1 MTPADI
7 EVIERYYPEWELFK
21 KCGELIKI
29 PPHAAD
35 ELLRVYREK
44 VDKYYHYNKRCAE
57 CFKDFFKLVYTWYD
71 SHTEG
76 QQAI

>member
-1 MTPADI
+1 MIPTDI
-7 EVIERYYPEWELFK
+7 EVIKRYYPEWQLFK

-35 ELLRVYREK
+35 ELLKVYREQ
-44 VDKYYHYNKRCAE
+44 VDKYYHYNKRCPE
-57 CFKDFFKLVYTWYD
+57 CFKDFFTLIYTWYD